1 MFSKNLISAVVKDS
15 PTYDGVIHEFEA
27 GMRYVRDTTQLE
39 EYCQKFLD
47 CLYYGS
53 QGGPAIF
60 AAQNLAEEWKKDVQ
74 EVHSISLSFHCPKET
89 QSKCKDK

>member
-1 MFSKNLISAVVKDS
+1 MFSKNLISKVVKDS
-15 PTYDGVIHEFEA
+15 PTYDSVIHEFQA
-27 GMRYVRDTTQLE
+27 GMIYVKDITQLE

-47 CLYYGS
+47 CLYCGS

-60 AAQNLAEEWKKDVQ
+60 AAQNLTEEWKKDVQ
-74 EVHSISLSFHCPKET
+74 EVHSISLSIRCPKET